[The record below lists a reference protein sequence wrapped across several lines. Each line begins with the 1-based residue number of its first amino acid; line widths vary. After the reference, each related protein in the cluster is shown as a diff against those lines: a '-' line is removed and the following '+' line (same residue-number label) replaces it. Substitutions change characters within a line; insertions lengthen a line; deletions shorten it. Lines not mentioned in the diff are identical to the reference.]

1 MLTRHIGLVGI
12 AALVLAAAGCGD
24 DDSPGG
30 GDGGAPLDSSVV
42 RTDGS
47 PPGTDGGVP
56 PGTDAGPPG
65 DAGPVVAPS
74 ATCDSPA
81 PLVDTSGAGATV
93 VGTGTPA
100 SCTEAAL
107 RTALAGAV
115 SGNRVIRF
123 DCGAAPHTITV
134 TSELV
139 LDAWAEGFDGTVV
152 IDGGGTV
159 TLDGGGTSR
168 ILHIRSSFERDQ
180 PHVTLERLTFTRG
193 FTTDVDNTMST
204 DQGGAAVYRLGGTLT
219 IIDSTFTD
227 NQGPVTGQDV
237 AGGAVY
243 SIGVGLTTIV
253 GSTFRN
259 NRCASGGAIGC
270 LHASLALVN
279 STVDSSTAT
288 GNGGNPGNGGNGGG
302 IYMDGV
308 GNTITLCG
316 TRVTHN
322 RGNAYGGGIFRV
334 SNSGMPM
341 TIVDRTTISDNEI
354 VPDDFGLAGGAY
366 LQGNVI
372 EITASTFARNRANGA
387 GGIFL
392 GPRSTMDMTNTTVA
406 SNVAKSGLGGGLF
419 VQDETTGTLLNCTLA
434 RNEAPGMVAFA
445 GAIAGGGNLRLVNTI
460 VAYSVAGNGW
470 NPISCTRPQMDGG
483 GNFQFPIMRSG
494 GGSDSPDSMCAAGAM
509 TTDPMIADL
518 ADNGG
523 PTETILPLAGSAVLG
538 AGSGCPAFDQ
548 RGMPRAR
555 CDSGA
560 VSGP

>member
-1 MLTRHIGLVGI
+1 MNARRTGTVVI
-12 AALVLAAAGCGD
+12 ASLLLAAAGCGD
-24 DDSPGG
+24 DDGPSG
-30 GDGGAPLDSSVV
+30 GDGGAPRDSGVV

-47 PPGTDGGVP
+47 VPGDAGLP
-56 PGTDAGPPG
+56 PGTDAGPPV
-65 DAGPVVAPS
+65 DAGPIVPPS

-100 SCTEAAL
+100 SCTEALL
-107 RTALAGAV
+107 RTALDGAV
-115 SGNRVIRF
+115 RGNRVIRF

-134 TSELV
+134 TSEL
-139 LDAWAEGFDGTVV
+139 LLNAWDEGFDGTVV
-152 IDGGGTV
+152 IDGGGTI

-180 PHVTLERLTFTRG
+180 PRVTLERLTFTRG
-193 FTTDVDNTMST
+193 HTTDVDNTMST
-204 DQGGAAVYRLGGTLT
+204 DQGGPAVYRLGGTLT

-259 NRCASGGAIGC
+259 NRCSSGGAIGC
-270 LHASLALVN
+270 LHASLNLVN
-279 STVDSSTAT
+279 STVDASTAT

-316 TRVTHN
+316 SRVTNN
-322 RGNAYGGGIFRV
+322 RGNAFGGGIFRV

-341 TIVDRTTISDNEI
+341 TIIDRTTIADNEI
-354 VPDDFGLAGGAY
+354 LPDDFGLAGGAY

-372 EITASTFARNRANGA
+372 AITSSTVARNRARGA
-387 GGIFL
+387 GGLFL
-392 GPRSTMDMTNTTVA
+392 GPSSSVDMTNTTIA
-406 SNVAKSGLGGGLF
+406 SNVAKTALGGGLF
-419 VQDETTGTLLNCTLA
+419 LQDETTGTLLNCTLA

-445 GAIAGGGNLRLVNTI
+445 GAIAGGGNLRLVNTV
-460 VAYSVAGNGW
+460 VAYSVAGNGY
-470 NPISCTRPQMDGG
+470 NPISCTRQQMDGG
-483 GNFQFPIMRSG
+483 GNFQFPILRSG
-494 GGSDSPDSMCAAGAM
+494 SGSDSPGSMCAAGAM
-509 TTDPMIADL
+509 TIDPMIGDL

-523 PTETILPLAGSAVLG
+523 PTETILPLAGSPVLG
-538 AGSGCPAFDQ
+538 AGAGCPPFDQ
-548 RGMPRAR
+548 RGVPRAR